1 VIQGNPTPVSI
12 DTAKRMICAGGT
24 QQVLTT
30 ASGGPLDL
38 GRTRRLFDD
47 RQHEALAIR
56 DGGCLWPDCDRPPI
70 MTEAHHI
77 NEYDKDHGRTD
88 IADGVCLCRFHHL
101 TLHNNGWRI
110 TREGNNYWLI
120 PPPSLD
126 PEQTPIRLH
135 SNSLLIRK
143 LRQSR
148 SRQARPPERC
158 RSQRGS
164 TTGKVPAPTEVD
176 QRRRAAGFPAQQE
189 SANTR
194 RG

>member
-1 VIQGNPTPVSI
+1 VNADPTRMFGKILPQVKIVVTQNDLDTGAGFAVIQGNPTPVSI

-30 ASGGPLDL
+30 GGGGPLDL

-56 DGGCLWPDCDRPPI
+56 DGGCLWPDCHQPPL

-77 NEYDKDHGRTD
+77 NHYDRDHGNTD

-110 TREGNNYWLI
+110 TREGNNYWLT

-126 PEQTPIRLH
+126 PKQTPIPLQ
-135 SNSLLIRK
+135 SKSLLIRK
-143 LRQSR
+143 L
-148 SRQARPPERC
+148 QAHA
-158 RSQRGS
+158 S
-164 TTGKVPAPTEVD
+164 
-176 QRRRAAGFPAQQE
+176 
-189 SANTR
+189 
-194 RG
+194 